1 MTHIK
6 IENIGPIKKVDIDL
20 NKINVFIG
28 PQSSGKSTIAKIIS
42 YCSWYEKNK
51 ILGTDPNVDFYEEL
65 LKFHN
70 LEDNYFCD
78 ESLIEYTSPNYHI
91 IFKGNNRESI
101 YENKNVDSTN
111 IFHNKKIEYIPA
123 ERNIVSIPGIG
134 KYTESKNNI
143 LNFLYDWFRAKREK
157 KENNRYKLPLESLN
171 GVSYYYVQEE
181 DTDKL
186 MLENGK
192 EIRLQHASSGLI
204 SVTPLLMIFNHVI
217 NEIYSEKRTLSP
229 FETISI
235 ESKIGLFDKDKQ
247 ENLEILINKTKE
259 SEKLL
264 DSVKEQILDI
274 VSSSPNASSDLD
286 TKIKKISEDVF
297 LSEEF
302 LIDYQKKITK
312 LIGLDTDYNYT
323 KVIIEEPELNLFPT
337 AQQELVYYM
346 LEELVKENR
355 EHQLVMTTHSP
366 YILFALN
373 NCMMGGLVDK
383 NIPNEEKE
391 SFASY
396 KSWINP
402 KCVSIYEIH
411 DGELRYIQDEDGI
424 LEDNY
429 LNKAYKENSS
439 EYLSLLNY
447 FDDEE

>member
-6 IENIGPIKKVDIDL
+6 IENIGPIKKVELDL

-42 YCSWYEKNK
+42 YCSWYEKNR
-51 ILGTDPNVDFYEEL
+51 ILGTRLNINFYKEL
-65 LKFHN
+65 LEFHN
-70 LEDNYFCD
+70 LDDNYFCD
-78 ESLIEYTSPNYHI
+78 ESLIEYTSSNYHI
-91 IFKGNNRESI
+91 VFKGNDKETI
-101 YENKNVDSTN
+101 FENNNVDPIN

-134 KYTESKNNI
+134 QYTESKNNI

-171 GVSYYYVQEE
+171 GVSYYYIQED

-186 MLENGK
+186 ILENGK
-192 EIRLQHASSGLI
+192 EIRLQKASSGLI

-229 FETISI
+229 FETINI
-235 ESKIGLFDKDKQ
+235 ESKVELFDQ
-247 ENLEILINKTKE
+247 NI
-259 SEKLL
+259 
-264 DSVKEQILDI
+264 
-274 VSSSPNASSDLD
+274 
-286 TKIKKISEDVF
+286 
-297 LSEEF
+297 
-302 LIDYQKKITK
+302 QKKIRELIILVKENKDIINK
-312 LIGLDTDYNYT
+312 LKKELYDVETLSEDNQSCNKIQTNVSQIEEILNKSQKEVARLMGFDTDYSYS
-323 KVIIEEPELNLFPT
+323 KIIIEEPELNLFPK

-346 LEELVKENR
+346 LEESVKENR
-355 EHQLVMTTHSP
+355 EHQLVITTHSP

-373 NCMMGGLVDK
+373 NCMMGGLVGK

-402 KCVSIYEIH
+402 QYVSIYEIH
-411 DGELRYIQDEDGI
+411 DGELKCIQDEDGI

-447 FDDEE
+447 FDDER

>member
-20 NKINVFIG
+20 NKINIFIG

-171 GVSYYYVQEE
+171 GVSYYYIQEE

-229 FETISI
+229 FETINI
-235 ESKIGLFDKDKQ
+235 ESRIDSFNNDDKKNI
-247 ENLEILINKTKE
+247 EEIIE
-259 SEKLL
+259 
-264 DSVKEQILDI
+264 
-274 VSSSPNASSDLD
+274 
-286 TKIKKISEDVF
+286 KIKSIRDNSRGESIFEEIS
-297 LSEEF
+297 L
-302 LIDYQKKITK
+302 LAQKRTTE
-312 LIGLDTDYNYT
+312 LIGFDTDYNHT
-323 KVIIEEPELNLFPT
+323 KIIVEEPELNLFPT

-373 NCMMGGLVDK
+373 NCMMGGLVEK

-411 DGELRYIQDEDGI
+411 DGELKCIQDEDGI

-447 FDDEE
+447 FDDNEE

>member
-6 IENIGPIKKVDIDL
+6 IENIGPIKKIELDL
-20 NKINVFIG
+20 NKINIFMG

-42 YCSWYEKNK
+42 YCSWYEKNT
-51 ILGTDPNVDFYEEL
+51 ILGTKPNIDFYKEL
-65 LKFHN
+65 LEFHN
-70 LEDNYFCD
+70 FEDNYFCD
-78 ESLIEYTSPNYHI
+78 ESLIEYKSPNYHI
-91 IFKGNNRESI
+91 VFKGDSRKLISEKI
-101 YENKNVDSTN
+101 DVDFAN
-111 IFHNKKIEYIPA
+111 IFQNKKIEYIPA

-171 GVSYYYVQEE
+171 GVSYYYIQE
-181 DTDKL
+181 DDIDKL
-186 MLENGK
+186 ILENGK
-192 EIRLQHASSGLI
+192 EIRLQHASSGLM
-204 SVTPLLMIFNHVI
+204 SVTPLLMVFNHVI
-217 NEIYSEKRTLSP
+217 NEIYSEKRILSP
-229 FETISI
+229 FETINI
-235 ESKIGLFDKDKQ
+235 ESKVELFDKDIRNEIIKIIDLQ
-247 ENLEILINKTKE
+247 KRNESIINNLKKKLSDIGSLPQDANYKEEEHSIIKDISYIEEQLNLSQKEII
-259 SEKLL
+259 
-264 DSVKEQILDI
+264 
-274 VSSSPNASSDLD
+274 
-286 TKIKKISEDVF
+286 
-297 LSEEF
+297 
-302 LIDYQKKITK
+302 K
-312 LIGLDTDYNYT
+312 LIGYDANYSYT
-323 KVIIEEPELNLFPT
+323 KVIIEEPELNLFPKT
-337 AQQELVYYM
+337 QQDLVYYM
-346 LEELVKENR
+346 VEELVKENR
-355 EHQLVMTTHSP
+355 EHQLVITTHSP

-411 DGELRYIQDEDGI
+411 DGELKCIQDEDGI

>member
-51 ILGTDPNVDFYEEL
+51 ILGTDPNIDFYEEL

-171 GVSYYYVQEE
+171 GVSYYYIQE
-181 DTDKL
+181 DDIDKL
-186 MLENGK
+186 ILENGK
-192 EIRLQHASSGLI
+192 EIRLQKASSGLI

-229 FETISI
+229 FETINI
-235 ESKIGLFDKDKQ
+235 ESRIDSFNNDDKKQ
-247 ENLEILINKTKE
+247 LEEIIE
-259 SEKLL
+259 
-264 DSVKEQILDI
+264 
-274 VSSSPNASSDLD
+274 
-286 TKIKKISEDVF
+286 KIKSIRDNSRGESIFEEIS
-297 LSEEF
+297 L
-302 LIDYQKKITK
+302 LAQKRTTE
-312 LIGLDTDYNYT
+312 LIGFDTDYNHT
-323 KVIIEEPELNLFPT
+323 KIIVEEPELNLFPT

-447 FDDEE
+447 FDDNEE

>member
-1 MTHIK
+1 MTRIK
-6 IENIGPIKKVDIDL
+6 IENIGPIKKVELDL

-171 GVSYYYVQEE
+171 GVSYYYIQE
-181 DTDKL
+181 DDIDKL
-186 MLENGK
+186 ILENGK
-192 EIRLQHASSGLI
+192 EIRLQKASSGLI

-229 FETISI
+229 FETINI
-235 ESKIGLFDKDKQ
+235 ESRIDSFNNDDKKNI
-247 ENLEILINKTKE
+247 EEIIE
-259 SEKLL
+259 
-264 DSVKEQILDI
+264 
-274 VSSSPNASSDLD
+274 
-286 TKIKKISEDVF
+286 KIKSIRDNSRGESILEEIS
-297 LSEEF
+297 L
-302 LIDYQKKITK
+302 LAQKRTTE
-312 LIGLDTDYNYT
+312 LIGFDTDYNHT
-323 KVIIEEPELNLFPT
+323 KIIVEEPELNLSPKT
-337 AQQELVYYM
+337 QQDLVYYM
-346 LEELVKENR
+346 VEELVKENR

-373 NCMMGGLVDK
+373 NCMMGGLVKK
-383 NIPNEEKE
+383 NIPNEGKE

-402 KCVSIYEIH
+402 KCVSIYEID

-429 LNKAYKENSS
+429 LNMAYKENSS

-447 FDDEE
+447 FDDER

>member
-20 NKINVFIG
+20 NKINIFIG

-42 YCSWYEKNK
+42 YCSWYEKNT
-51 ILGTDPNVDFYEEL
+51 ILGTKPNIDFYKEL
-65 LKFHN
+65 LEFHN

-171 GVSYYYVQEE
+171 GVSYYYIQED

-229 FETISI
+229 FETINI
-235 ESKIGLFDKDKQ
+235 ESRIDSFNNDDKKNI
-247 ENLEILINKTKE
+247 EEIIE
-259 SEKLL
+259 
-264 DSVKEQILDI
+264 
-274 VSSSPNASSDLD
+274 
-286 TKIKKISEDVF
+286 KIKSIRDNSRGESILEEIS
-297 LSEEF
+297 L
-302 LIDYQKKITK
+302 LAQKRTTE
-312 LIGLDTDYNYT
+312 LIGFDTDYNHT
-323 KVIIEEPELNLFPT
+323 KIIVEEPELNLFPT

-447 FDDEE
+447 FDDNEE